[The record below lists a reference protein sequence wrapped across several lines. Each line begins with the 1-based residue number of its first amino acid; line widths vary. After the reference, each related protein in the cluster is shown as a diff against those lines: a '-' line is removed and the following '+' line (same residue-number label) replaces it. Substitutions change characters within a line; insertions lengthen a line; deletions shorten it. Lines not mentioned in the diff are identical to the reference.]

1 MVGSTSAT
9 AGYTDRLTMPGI
21 VPHPLAGPQRPRRA
35 ADQDLACH
43 AVTSRR
49 RKLTLATVRAI
60 AE

>member
-1 MVGSTSAT
+1 MVGSMSAT
-9 AGYTDRLTMPGI
+9 AGYPDRLTMPASCR
-21 VPHPLAGPQRPRRA
+21 VPLTGPQRPRRA
-35 ADQDLACH
+35 AGQDLACH